1 MGFKE
6 SQEEYPI
13 LKIPPSCSHPKNT
26 SATNFPQKVKFYLS
40 HFSLCLFACRKHPGE
55 ILARLCLLVPCIH
68 PLSSGELVAAPGEW
82 DMGRLQIAWKGELE
96 LGAKGK
102 LGQLRQLPR
111 IWMWRRKEGVWGS
124 GDSSLLLALGY
135 RLYFSHL
142 TQPLGLFPNGGI
154 FSLFWV
160 ILPYFVNQG
169 YEIQK
174 NQDYPISHSWDQKS
188 WLSDSKDCMPSLYP
202 RLP

>member
-111 IWMWRRKEGVWGS
+111 IWMWRRKEGGVGVRGQFTS
-124 GDSSLLLALGY
+124 PGPRLQAL
-135 RLYFSHL
+135 F
-142 TQPLGLFPNGGI
+142 
-154 FSLFWV
+154 
-160 ILPYFVNQG
+160 LP
-169 YEIQK
+169 
-174 NQDYPISHSWDQKS
+174 SHSTLGS
-188 WLSDSKDCMPSLYP
+188 VS
-202 RLP
+202 